1 MKNHTFIRKT
11 LVLQMLAALPIIT
24 SAAPYQ
30 QGGSATATV
39 DAGERVEKVDTV
51 TATIKKDGKPDRKAA
66 VGTSEKDFNRS
77 GNPVRIIWYGNPKD
91 ADSKIAQ
98 TGALNNGHIH
108 GKVVATGTLTTK
120 KTEKGATVELN
131 GQANAID
138 ALGWTPASNPN
149 DIDINLATI
158 DNRRSAVGE
167 AVLQGGLAGVHG
179 NVSSFGSANGISV
192 VALADF
198 GKAGVGGVDGSSGAT
213 GKSSSGGSGSINND
227 EDEIEDDDL
236 LGLLEGNEDPER
248 SPKNTDKS
256 DMYGKNLKTAVARV
270 HNSGSVSGNITARAQ
285 QLKRPLNKNSYTP
298 QFYDV
303 SLITSGNGVSMANY
317 IETPDKYTYS
327 QEKQNHVHLGTLDN
341 SGSLRGQATLEGGTR
356 TTHTYTAS
364 KGSGN
369 GVSLFAS
376 TGRFAKNA
384 TRVALDNV
392 NNSGDISGSVR
403 QTAGNNSGY
412 NSPHMMS
419 GSEAHG
425 SGNGI
430 SLYSDTFNAQIPR
443 VETRL
448 GKINNHG
455 SIRGDAY
462 LKAGDGSGDLS
473 IEARAS
479 GNGISV
485 YQATGNA
492 SLTALESVNNEGIIQ
507 GHIETR
513 AGTVYSSAQRGQ
525 TIPEERARLVVS
537 DGKTIADYYKPNPTP
552 EKPASAGDDNYGTF
566 ANFHADSDV
575 RASGNGISV
584 QYASGVGAD
593 VNSGASLGDI
603 TNGGVISGYAE
614 NYHGYARGYG
624 RVSTLN
630 SGAGIATDRKITSNI
645 TNRGIISGNH
655 AAILAK
661 GRVDDSQSIREPNLE
676 PGYEPGKI
684 QNYGLMAGSMIAG
697 SYRAGVGS
705 LLSREQNFDHFDSS
719 AAANDPLE
727 NYGSKIY
734 LKTGIRR
741 VAEYNTPTE
750 RSDDYEHIDR
760 IENGAGGT
768 HRINGQTYTITNGT
782 IDASGT
788 DSEHHASG
796 TLRNH
801 IVNGAGVACGAL
813 VADGKLNLSGST
825 VNGYANA
832 LYLGANSDVTLNNS
846 TLNANGHKVNRSID
860 PLAVRGDDG
869 ANRLTLSNRSTVN
882 GNLDLGAG
890 DDTLTIA
897 DNSVRINGQ
906 RLNLGAG
913 NDTVNLGQPGRR
925 ARGDNPITV
934 HYTLEG
940 AENLSVNQ
948 ASRFTAGAKVRTNTI
963 TLNQADLTYQ
973 IDNNDQHALYDA
985 ARTSD
990 VTLRGNGKL
999 LIDTYKDDKAEREI
1013 TLGGSGKLLNEGS
1026 VQTASTNQM
1035 QTATL
1040 ADGKIKIAPRVAVQP
1055 GQSVNAQ
1062 PNSAATTNTA
1072 ANHTTATSTVG
1083 SLVRLNRDNDAAS
1096 ATFETS
1102 YADAY
1107 NSYTSAWRN
1116 TGNNPLK
1123 NSSYLPET
1131 AQAEKAVNQYLADTV
1146 AHNPYGAVPA
1156 ATLAAHQDTRRAL
1169 LDNHARPLR
1178 QGETYAAISG
1188 SLARNDALKTS
1199 DSKTHDNQL
1208 GIGISHGIT
1217 NDLTLGITASVGR
1230 EKIDSSHDSR
1240 LKGNSHYISA
1250 HAVKTLGD
1258 LSLTGGLAYSQA
1270 SLKGTRHITNGYDSQ
1285 SHAARNKP
1293 SVISA
1298 YAESKYTLHVND
1310 RLAWEPKAILAYNHL
1325 KSGSVNENGNGA
1337 LNIASHGMN
1346 TVDIGIG
1353 QDLTYTAKAGSGEIR
1368 GKLSLDYIHTS
1379 GEKDLQ
1385 ARFNGSD
1392 STFTLR
1398 TDKNPNTVRAG
1409 LSGEYQTASGVI
1421 IRAGVSDNLRKGK
1434 NDLQGTLSVGVKF

>member
-1 MKNHTFIRKT
+1 MFVRPWFCKCSPRCRSS
-11 LVLQMLAALPIIT
+11 P
-24 SAAPYQ
+24 APRPNQ
-30 QGGSATATV
+30 QGGSA
-39 DAGERVEKVDTV
+39 
-51 TATIKKDGKPDRKAA
+51 
-66 VGTSEKDFNRS
+66 
-77 GNPVRIIWYGNPKD
+77 
-91 ADSKIAQ
+91 
-98 TGALNNGHIH
+98 
-108 GKVVATGTLTTK
+108 
-120 KTEKGATVELN
+120 
-131 GQANAID
+131 
-138 ALGWTPASNPN
+138 
-149 DIDINLATI
+149 
-158 DNRRSAVGE
+158 
-167 AVLQGGLAGVHG
+167 
-179 NVSSFGSANGISV
+179 
-192 VALADF
+192 
-198 GKAGVGGVDGSSGAT
+198 
-213 GKSSSGGSGSINND
+213 SINND

-236 LGLLEGNEDPER
+236 LALLEGEEDAER

-298 QFYDV
+298 QFYDI

-327 QEKQNHVHLGTLDN
+327 QEKQNHVHLGSLDN
-341 SGSLRGQATLEGGTR
+341 SGNMRDQATLEGGTR

-392 NNSGDISGSVR
+392 NNDGHISGQIR
-403 QTAGNNSGY
+403 QISGNNSGY
-412 NSPHMMS
+412 NSSHMMS

-448 GKINNHG
+448 GKIDNHG

-473 IEARAS
+473 VNARAS

-492 SLTALESVNNEGIIQ
+492 SLTALGSVNNEGIIQ

-537 DGKTIADYYKPNPTP
+537 DDKTIADYYKPNPTP
-552 EKPASAGDDNYGTF
+552 EKPAAAGNDNYGTF
-566 ANFHADSDV
+566 ANFRADSDV

-593 VNSGASLGDI
+593 MNSGASLGDI

-624 RVSTLN
+624 RVNTLN
-630 SGAGIATDRKITSNI
+630 SG
-645 TNRGIISGNH
+645 
-655 AAILAK
+655 
-661 GRVDDSQSIREPNLE
+661 
-676 PGYEPGKI
+676 
-684 QNYGLMAGSMIAG
+684 
-697 SYRAGVGS
+697 
-705 LLSREQNFDHFDSS
+705 
-719 AAANDPLE
+719 
-727 NYGSKIY
+727 
-734 LKTGIRR
+734 
-741 VAEYNTPTE
+741 
-750 RSDDYEHIDR
+750 
-760 IENGAGGT
+760 
-768 HRINGQTYTITNGT
+768 
-782 IDASGT
+782 
-788 DSEHHASG
+788 
-796 TLRNH
+796 
-801 IVNGAGVACGAL
+801 
-813 VADGKLNLSGST
+813 
-825 VNGYANA
+825 
-832 LYLGANSDVTLNNS
+832 
-846 TLNANGHKVNRSID
+846 
-860 PLAVRGDDG
+860 
-869 ANRLTLSNRSTVN
+869 
-882 GNLDLGAG
+882 
-890 DDTLTIA
+890 
-897 DNSVRINGQ
+897 
-906 RLNLGAG
+906 
-913 NDTVNLGQPGRR
+913 
-925 ARGDNPITV
+925 
-934 HYTLEG
+934 
-940 AENLSVNQ
+940 
-948 ASRFTAGAKVRTNTI
+948 
-963 TLNQADLTYQ
+963 ADLTYQ

-985 ARTSD
+985 NRASD

-999 LIDTYKDDKAEREI
+999 LIDTYQNDQAEREI
-1013 TLGGSGKLLNEGS
+1013 TLGGSGKLMSESG
-1026 VQTASTNQM
+1026 VQSASTNHM

-1055 GQSVNAQ
+1055 GQSGNAQ
-1062 PNSAATTNTA
+1062 PNSATANPANGADNSVTTNTA
-1072 ANHTTATSTVG
+1072 TTGTTTNTATSTVG

-1116 TGNNPLK
+1116 SGDNPLK

-1146 AHNPYGAVPA
+1146 AHTPYGAVPA
-1156 ATLAAHQDTRRAL
+1156 ATLAAHQDTRREL

-1178 QGETYAAISG
+1178 QGETYTAISG
-1188 SLARNDALKTS
+1188 SLAHNDALKTS
-1199 DSKTHDNQL
+1199 DSKAHDNQL

-1217 NDLTLGITASVGR
+1217 SDLTLGITASVGR
-1230 EKIDSSHDSR
+1230 EKTNGSHDSR
-1240 LKGNSHYISA
+1240 LKGNSHYIGA

-1258 LSLTGGLAYSQA
+1258 LSLTGGLAYSQTN
-1270 SLKGTRHITNGYDSQ
+1270 LKGTRHINNGYDAQ

-1293 SVISA
+1293 SVTSA
-1298 YAESKYTLHVND
+1298 YAEGKYTLRLND
-1310 RLAWEPKAILAYNHL
+1310 HLAWEPKAILAYNHQ
-1325 KSGSVNENGNGA
+1325 KTGSVNENGSGGLA
-1337 LNIASHGMN
+1337 IASRGIN

-1353 QDLTYTAKAGSGEIR
+1353 QDLTYSTKAGSGELR

-1392 STFTLR
+1392 SGFTLR

-1409 LSGEYQTASGVI
+1409 LTGEYQTAKGVI
-1421 IRAGVSDNLRKGK
+1421 IRAGVSNNLRKGK

>member
-1 MKNHTFIRKT
+1 
-11 LVLQMLAALPIIT
+11 MLTALPVIA

-30 QGGSATATV
+30 QGGSA
-39 DAGERVEKVDTV
+39 
-51 TATIKKDGKPDRKAA
+51 
-66 VGTSEKDFNRS
+66 
-77 GNPVRIIWYGNPKD
+77 
-91 ADSKIAQ
+91 
-98 TGALNNGHIH
+98 
-108 GKVVATGTLTTK
+108 
-120 KTEKGATVELN
+120 
-131 GQANAID
+131 
-138 ALGWTPASNPN
+138 
-149 DIDINLATI
+149 
-158 DNRRSAVGE
+158 
-167 AVLQGGLAGVHG
+167 
-179 NVSSFGSANGISV
+179 
-192 VALADF
+192 
-198 GKAGVGGVDGSSGAT
+198 
-213 GKSSSGGSGSINND
+213 SINND

-236 LGLLEGNEDPER
+236 LALLEGEEDAER

-298 QFYDV
+298 QFYDI

-327 QEKQNHVHLGTLDN
+327 QEKQNHVHLGSLDN
-341 SGSLRGQATLEGGTR
+341 SGNMRDQATLEGGTR

-392 NNSGDISGSVR
+392 NNDGHISGQIR
-403 QTAGNNSGY
+403 QISGNNSGY
-412 NSPHMMS
+412 NSSHMMS

-448 GKINNHG
+448 GKIDNHG

-473 IEARAS
+473 VNARAS

-492 SLTALESVNNEGIIQ
+492 SLTALGSVNNEGIIQ

-537 DGKTIADYYKPNPTP
+537 DDKTIADYYKPNPTP
-552 EKPASAGDDNYGTF
+552 EKPAAAGNDNYGTL
-566 ANFHADSDV
+566 ANFRADSDV

-593 VNSGASLGDI
+593 MNSGASLGDI

-624 RVSTLN
+624 RVNTLN
-630 SGAGIATDRKITSNI
+630 SG
-645 TNRGIISGNH
+645 
-655 AAILAK
+655 
-661 GRVDDSQSIREPNLE
+661 
-676 PGYEPGKI
+676 
-684 QNYGLMAGSMIAG
+684 
-697 SYRAGVGS
+697 
-705 LLSREQNFDHFDSS
+705 
-719 AAANDPLE
+719 
-727 NYGSKIY
+727 
-734 LKTGIRR
+734 
-741 VAEYNTPTE
+741 
-750 RSDDYEHIDR
+750 
-760 IENGAGGT
+760 
-768 HRINGQTYTITNGT
+768 
-782 IDASGT
+782 
-788 DSEHHASG
+788 
-796 TLRNH
+796 
-801 IVNGAGVACGAL
+801 
-813 VADGKLNLSGST
+813 
-825 VNGYANA
+825 
-832 LYLGANSDVTLNNS
+832 
-846 TLNANGHKVNRSID
+846 
-860 PLAVRGDDG
+860 
-869 ANRLTLSNRSTVN
+869 
-882 GNLDLGAG
+882 
-890 DDTLTIA
+890 
-897 DNSVRINGQ
+897 
-906 RLNLGAG
+906 
-913 NDTVNLGQPGRR
+913 
-925 ARGDNPITV
+925 
-934 HYTLEG
+934 
-940 AENLSVNQ
+940 
-948 ASRFTAGAKVRTNTI
+948 
-963 TLNQADLTYQ
+963 ADLTYQ

-985 ARTSD
+985 NRTSD

-999 LIDTYKDDKAEREI
+999 LIDTYQNDQAEREI
-1013 TLGGSGKLLNEGS
+1013 NIGGSGKLLSEGD
-1026 VQTASTNQM
+1026 VQTASTNHM
-1035 QTATL
+1035 QTVTL
-1040 ADGKIKIAPRVAVQP
+1040 TDGKIKIAPRVAVQP

-1062 PNSAATTNTA
+1062 PNSTTNGTTANNTGAGATNRVTNNTTTGTTANA
-1072 ANHTTATSTVG
+1072 ANNSTATNTVG
-1083 SLVRLNRDNDAAS
+1083 SLVRLNRDQDAAS
-1096 ATFETS
+1096 ATFETP

-1131 AQAEKAVNQYLADTV
+1131 AQTEKAVNQYLADTV

-1156 ATLAAHQDTRRAL
+1156 ATLAAHQDTRREL

-1178 QGETYAAISG
+1178 QGETYTAISG

-1199 DSKTHDNQL
+1199 DSKAHDNQL

-1217 NDLTLGITASVGR
+1217 SDLTLGITASVGR
-1230 EKIDSSHDSR
+1230 EKTNGSHDSR
-1240 LKGNSHYISA
+1240 LKGNSHYIGA

-1258 LSLTGGLAYSQA
+1258 LSLTGGLTYSQTN
-1270 SLKGTRHITNGYDSQ
+1270 LKGTRHINNGYDAQ

-1293 SVISA
+1293 SVTSA
-1298 YAESKYTLHVND
+1298 YAEGKYTLRLND
-1310 RLAWEPKAILAYNHL
+1310 HLAWEPKAILAYNHL
-1325 KSGSVNENGNGA
+1325 KTSSVNENGSGG
-1337 LNIASHGMN
+1337 LTIASRGMN

-1353 QDLTYTAKAGSGEIR
+1353 QDLTYSTKAGSGELR

-1392 STFTLR
+1392 SGFTLR
-1398 TDKNPNTVRAG
+1398 TDKNWNTV
-1409 LSGEYQTASGVI
+1409 
-1421 IRAGVSDNLRKGK
+1421 
-1434 NDLQGTLSVGVKF
+1434 

>member
-1 MKNHTFIRKT
+1 
-11 LVLQMLAALPIIT
+11 
-24 SAAPYQ
+24 
-30 QGGSATATV
+30 
-39 DAGERVEKVDTV
+39 
-51 TATIKKDGKPDRKAA
+51 
-66 VGTSEKDFNRS
+66 
-77 GNPVRIIWYGNPKD
+77 
-91 ADSKIAQ
+91 
-98 TGALNNGHIH
+98 
-108 GKVVATGTLTTK
+108 
-120 KTEKGATVELN
+120 
-131 GQANAID
+131 
-138 ALGWTPASNPN
+138 
-149 DIDINLATI
+149 
-158 DNRRSAVGE
+158 
-167 AVLQGGLAGVHG
+167 
-179 NVSSFGSANGISV
+179 
-192 VALADF
+192 
-198 GKAGVGGVDGSSGAT
+198 
-213 GKSSSGGSGSINND
+213 
-227 EDEIEDDDL
+227 
-236 LGLLEGNEDPER
+236 
-248 SPKNTDKS
+248 
-256 DMYGKNLKTAVARV
+256 MYGKTLKTAVARV

-298 QFYDV
+298 QFYDI

-327 QEKQNHVHLGTLDN
+327 QEKQNHVHLGSLDN

-384 TRVALDNV
+384 IRVALDNV
-392 NNSGDISGSVR
+392 NNDGHISGQIR
-403 QTAGNNSGY
+403 QISGNNSGY

-419 GSEAHG
+419 GSEATG
-425 SGNGI
+425 
-430 SLYSDTFNAQIPR
+430 
-443 VETRL
+443 
-448 GKINNHG
+448 
-455 SIRGDAY
+455 
-462 LKAGDGSGDLS
+462 
-473 IEARAS
+473 S

-485 YQATGNA
+485 YQATGNP
-492 SLTALESVNNEGIIQ
+492 SLTALENINNEGIIQ

-525 TIPEERARLVVS
+525 TIPEKRARLVVS

-603 TNGGVISGYAE
+603 TNSGVISGYAE

-661 GRVDDSQSIREPNLE
+661 GRVNDSQSIREPNLE

-697 SYRAGVGS
+697 SYRAGVG
-705 LLSREQNFDHFDSS
+705 
-719 AAANDPLE
+719 
-727 NYGSKIY
+727 
-734 LKTGIRR
+734 
-741 VAEYNTPTE
+741 
-750 RSDDYEHIDR
+750 
-760 IENGAGGT
+760 
-768 HRINGQTYTITNGT
+768 
-782 IDASGT
+782 
-788 DSEHHASG
+788 
-796 TLRNH
+796 
-801 IVNGAGVACGAL
+801 
-813 VADGKLNLSGST
+813 
-825 VNGYANA
+825 
-832 LYLGANSDVTLNNS
+832 
-846 TLNANGHKVNRSID
+846 
-860 PLAVRGDDG
+860 
-869 ANRLTLSNRSTVN
+869 
-882 GNLDLGAG
+882 NLDLGAG

-913 NDTVNLGQPGRR
+913 NDTVHLGQPGRR
-925 ARGDNPITV
+925 ARAGGEPITV

-985 ARTSD
+985 TRTSD

-1013 TLGGSGKLLNEGS
+1013 SIGGSGKLLSEGG
-1026 VQTASTNQM
+1026 VQTASTNHM

-1072 ANHTTATSTVG
+1072 ANHTTAISTVG

-1156 ATLAAHQDTRRAL
+1156 ATLAAHQDTRREL

-1199 DSKTHDNQL
+1199 DSKAHDNQL

-1230 EKIDSSHDSR
+1230 EKINGSYDSH
-1240 LKGNSHYISA
+1240 LKGNSHYIGA

-1258 LSLTGGLAYSQA
+1258 LSLTGGLAYSQT
-1270 SLKGTRHITNGYDSQ
+1270 SLKGTRHITNGYDAQ

-1293 SVISA
+1293 SVTSA
-1298 YAESKYTLHVND
+1298 YAEGKYTLRLND
-1310 RLAWEPKAILAYNHL
+1310 HLAWEPKAILAYNHL
-1325 KSGSVNENGNGA
+1325 KTSSVNENGSGG
-1337 LNIASHGMN
+1337 LTIASRGIN

-1353 QDLTYTAKAGSGEIR
+1353 QDLTYSTKAGSGEIR

>member
-1 MKNHTFIRKT
+1 
-11 LVLQMLAALPIIT
+11 
-24 SAAPYQ
+24 
-30 QGGSATATV
+30 
-39 DAGERVEKVDTV
+39 
-51 TATIKKDGKPDRKAA
+51 
-66 VGTSEKDFNRS
+66 
-77 GNPVRIIWYGNPKD
+77 
-91 ADSKIAQ
+91 
-98 TGALNNGHIH
+98 
-108 GKVVATGTLTTK
+108 
-120 KTEKGATVELN
+120 
-131 GQANAID
+131 
-138 ALGWTPASNPN
+138 
-149 DIDINLATI
+149 
-158 DNRRSAVGE
+158 
-167 AVLQGGLAGVHG
+167 LQGGLAGVHG
-179 NVSSFGSANGISV
+179 NVSSFGSANGISI

-198 GKAGVGGVDGSSGAT
+198 GKPGVGGVDGSSGVT
-213 GKSSSGGSGSINND
+213 GKSSSGGSASINND

-256 DMYGKNLKTAVARV
+256 DMYGKTLKTAVARI

-298 QFYDV
+298 QFYDI

-327 QEKQNHVHLGTLDN
+327 QEKQNHVHLGSLDN

-376 TGRFAKNA
+376 TGRFAKNT

-455 SIRGDAY
+455 GIRGDAY

-552 EKPASAGDDNYGTF
+552 EKPAAAGHDHHVSF
-566 ANFHADSDV
+566 ANFRADTDV

-593 VNSGASLGDI
+593 INSGASLGDI

-630 SGAGIATDRKITSNI
+630 SGAGIATDRKITSHI

-684 QNYGLMAGSMIAG
+684 KNYGLMAGKMIAG
-697 SYRAGVGS
+697 SYRAGIGNLTS
-705 LLSREQNFDHFDSS
+705 SQQNFDHFDSS
-719 AAANDPLE
+719 AATNGPLE

-741 VAEYNTPTE
+741 VAEYGAPTV

-760 IENGAGGT
+760 IVNGAGGT
-768 HRINGQTYTITNGT
+768 HRINGQTYTIQNGT
-782 IDASGT
+782 IDTSGT
-788 DSEHHASG
+788 DSEHKASG
-796 TLRNH
+796 NLRNH
-801 IVNGAGVACGAL
+801 I
-813 VADGKLNLSGST
+813 

-832 LYLGANSDVTLNNS
+832 LYLGANSDVTAYNS
-846 TLNANGHKVNRSID
+846 TLNANGHKINRSID

-869 ANRLTLSNRSTVN
+869 ANRLTLSHSTVN
-882 GNLDLGAG
+882 GNINLGAG

-897 DNSVRINGQ
+897 DNNVRINGQ
-906 RLNLGAG
+906 RVNLGAG

-925 ARGDNPITV
+925 AHAGSEPITV

-940 AENLSVNQ
+940 AENLAVHQ
-948 ASRFTAGAKVRTNTI
+948 ASHLTADAKVRTNTI

-985 ARTSD
+985 ARASD

-999 LIDTYKDDKAEREI
+999 LIDTYQNDQAEREI
-1013 TLGGSGKLLNEGS
+1013 NIGGSGKLLSEDG
-1026 VQTASTNQM
+1026 VQTASTNHM

-1062 PNSAATTNTA
+1062 PNSTTNGTTANNTGAGTTNNTTTGTTANA
-1072 ANHTTATSTVG
+1072 ANHTTATNTVG
-1083 SLVRLNRDNDAAS
+1083 SLVRLNRDQDAAS
-1096 ATFETS
+1096 ATFETP

-1156 ATLAAHQDTRRAL
+1156 ATLAAHQDTRREL

-1199 DSKTHDNQL
+1199 DSKAHDNQL

-1230 EKIDSSHDSR
+1230 EKTNGSHDSR
-1240 LKGNSHYISA
+1240 LKGNSHYIGA

-1258 LSLTGGLAYSQA
+1258 LSLTGGLAYSQT
-1270 SLKGTRHITNGYDSQ
+1270 SLKGTRHINNGYDAQ
-1285 SHAARNKP
+1285 SHDARSKP
-1293 SVISA
+1293 SITSA
-1298 YAESKYTLHVND
+1298 YAEGKYTLRLND
-1310 RLAWEPKAILAYNHL
+1310 HLAWEPKAILAYNHL
-1325 KSGSVNENGNGA
+1325 KSGSVNENGSGGLA
-1337 LNIASHGMN
+1337 IASRGIN

-1353 QDLTYTAKAGSGEIR
+1353 QDLTYRTKTGSGELR

>member
-1 MKNHTFIRKT
+1 M
-11 LVLQMLAALPIIT
+11 
-24 SAAPYQ
+24 
-30 QGGSATATV
+30 
-39 DAGERVEKVDTV
+39 
-51 TATIKKDGKPDRKAA
+51 
-66 VGTSEKDFNRS
+66 
-77 GNPVRIIWYGNPKD
+77 
-91 ADSKIAQ
+91 
-98 TGALNNGHIH
+98 
-108 GKVVATGTLTTK
+108 
-120 KTEKGATVELN
+120 
-131 GQANAID
+131 
-138 ALGWTPASNPN
+138 
-149 DIDINLATI
+149 
-158 DNRRSAVGE
+158 
-167 AVLQGGLAGVHG
+167 LQGGLAGVHG

-213 GKSSSGGSGSINND
+213 GKSSRGGSASINND

-270 HNSGSVSGNITARAQ
+270 HNSGSVSGSITARAQ

-341 SGSLRGQATLEGGTR
+341 SGSLRGTALLEGGT
-356 TTHTYTAS
+356 HTYNAS

-392 NNSGDISGSVR
+392 SNHGDISGQIR
-403 QTAGNNSGY
+403 QIAGNNSGY

-448 GKINNHG
+448 GNITNRG

-473 IEARAS
+473 IDARAS

-603 TNGGVISGYAE
+603 NNSGVISGYSE
-614 NYHGYARGYG
+614 NHHGYARGYG

-630 SGAGIATDRKITSNI
+630 SGTGIATDRKITSHI

-676 PGYEPGKI
+676 PGYEPGSLK
-684 QNYGLMAGSMIAG
+684 NYGLIAGSMIAG
-697 SYRAGVGS
+697 SYRAGVGN

-741 VAEYNTPTE
+741 VAEYNAPTL

-760 IENGAGGT
+760 IVNGAGGT
-768 HRINGQTYTITNGT
+768 HHINGQTYTITNGT
-782 IDASGT
+782 IDTSGT

-796 TLRNH
+796 NLRNH
-801 IVNGAGVACGAL
+801 IINGAGVAHGAL
-813 VADGKLNLSGST
+813 VADDKLALSNSI

-832 LYLGANSDVTLNNS
+832 LYLGANSDVTLNRS

-860 PLAVRGDDG
+860 PLAVRGDDS
-869 ANRLTLSNRSTVN
+869 ANRLTLNHSTVN
-882 GNLDLGAG
+882 GNISLGAG

-897 DNSVRINGQ
+897 DNNVRINGQ
-906 RLNLGAG
+906 HVNLGAG
-913 NDTVNLGQPGRR
+913 NGTVNLGQPGRR
-925 ARGDNPITV
+925 AHAGSEPITV

-940 AENLSVNQ
+940 AENLAVHQ
-948 ASRFTAGAKVRTNTI
+948 ASRLTADAKVRTNTI

-999 LIDTYKDDKAEREI
+999 LIDTYKNDQAEREI
-1013 TLGGSGKLLNEGS
+1013 TLGGSGKLMSESS
-1026 VQTASTNQM
+1026 VQTASTNHM

-1055 GQSVNAQ
+1055 GQSGNAQ

-1116 TGNNPLK
+1116 TGDNPLK

-1156 ATLAAHQDTRRAL
+1156 ATLAAHQDTRREL

-1199 DSKTHDNQL
+1199 DSKAHDNQL

-1217 NDLTLGITASVGR
+1217 NDLTLGVTASVGR
-1230 EKIDSSHDSR
+1230 EKIDSSHGSR
-1240 LKGNSHYISA
+1240 LKGNSHYIGA

-1258 LSLTGGLAYSQA
+1258 LSLTGGLAYSQTN
-1270 SLKGTRHITNGYDSQ
+1270 LKGTRHINNGYDAQ

-1293 SVISA
+1293 SVTSA

-1325 KSGSVNENGNGA
+1325 KTGNVSESGSGG
-1337 LNIASHGMN
+1337 LTIASRGIN

-1353 QDLTYTAKAGSGEIR
+1353 QDLTYSTKAGSGELR
-1368 GKLSLDYIHTS
+1368 GKLSLDFIHTS

-1392 STFTLR
+1392 SGFTLR

-1409 LSGEYQTASGVI
+1409 LTGEYQTAKGVI

>member
-1 MKNHTFIRKT
+1 
-11 LVLQMLAALPIIT
+11 LQA
-24 SAAPYQ
+24 
-30 QGGSATATV
+30 
-39 DAGERVEKVDTV
+39 
-51 TATIKKDGKPDRKAA
+51 
-66 VGTSEKDFNRS
+66 
-77 GNPVRIIWYGNPKD
+77 
-91 ADSKIAQ
+91 
-98 TGALNNGHIH
+98 
-108 GKVVATGTLTTK
+108 
-120 KTEKGATVELN
+120 
-131 GQANAID
+131 
-138 ALGWTPASNPN
+138 
-149 DIDINLATI
+149 
-158 DNRRSAVGE
+158 
-167 AVLQGGLAGVHG
+167 GLAGVHG

-198 GKAGVGGVDGSSGAT
+198 GKPGVGGVDGSSGAT
-213 GKSSSGGSGSINND
+213 GKSSSGGSASINND

-236 LGLLEGNEDPER
+236 LALLEGDEDAER

-256 DMYGKNLKTAVARV
+256 DMYGKTLKTAVARV
-270 HNSGSVSGNITARAQ
+270 QNSGSVSGSITARAQ

-341 SGSLRGQATLEGGTR
+341 SGSLRGQATLEGS
-356 TTHTYTAS
+356 THTYTAS

-603 TNGGVISGYAE
+603 NNSGVISGYAE

-676 PGYEPGKI
+676 PGKI

-697 SYRAGVGS
+697 SYRAGVGN

-719 AAANDPLE
+719 AATNDPLE

-741 VAEYNTPTE
+741 VAEYGAPTV

-760 IENGAGGT
+760 IVNGAGGT
-768 HRINGQTYTITNGT
+768 HHINGQRYTIQNGT
-782 IDASGT
+782 LDASGT
-788 DSEHHASG
+788 DSTTRHARATSPCAA
-796 TLRNH
+796 T
-801 IVNGAGVACGAL
+801 
-813 VADGKLNLSGST
+813 
-825 VNGYANA
+825 
-832 LYLGANSDVTLNNS
+832 ANSSS
-846 TLNANGHKVNRSID
+846 TPTKTTRPSAK
-860 PLAVRGDDG
+860 
-869 ANRLTLSNRSTVN
+869 ST
-882 GNLDLGAG
+882 
-890 DDTLTIA
+890 
-897 DNSVRINGQ
+897 
-906 RLNLGAG
+906 
-913 NDTVNLGQPGRR
+913 
-925 ARGDNPITV
+925 
-934 HYTLEG
+934 
-940 AENLSVNQ
+940 
-948 ASRFTAGAKVRTNTI
+948 
-963 TLNQADLTYQ
+963 
-973 IDNNDQHALYDA
+973 
-985 ARTSD
+985 
-990 VTLRGNGKL
+990 
-999 LIDTYKDDKAEREI
+999 
-1013 TLGGSGKLLNEGS
+1013 
-1026 VQTASTNQM
+1026 
-1035 QTATL
+1035 
-1040 ADGKIKIAPRVAVQP
+1040 
-1055 GQSVNAQ
+1055 
-1062 PNSAATTNTA
+1062 SAAT
-1072 ANHTTATSTVG
+1072 AN
-1083 SLVRLNRDNDAAS
+1083 
-1096 ATFETS
+1096 
-1102 YADAY
+1102 Y
-1107 NSYTSAWRN
+1107 
-1116 TGNNPLK
+1116 
-1123 NSSYLPET
+1123 
-1131 AQAEKAVNQYLADTV
+1131 
-1146 AHNPYGAVPA
+1146 
-1156 ATLAAHQDTRRAL
+1156 
-1169 LDNHARPLR
+1169 
-1178 QGETYAAISG
+1178 
-1188 SLARNDALKTS
+1188 
-1199 DSKTHDNQL
+1199 
-1208 GIGISHGIT
+1208 
-1217 NDLTLGITASVGR
+1217 
-1230 EKIDSSHDSR
+1230 
-1240 LKGNSHYISA
+1240 
-1250 HAVKTLGD
+1250 
-1258 LSLTGGLAYSQA
+1258 
-1270 SLKGTRHITNGYDSQ
+1270 
-1285 SHAARNKP
+1285 
-1293 SVISA
+1293 
-1298 YAESKYTLHVND
+1298 
-1310 RLAWEPKAILAYNHL
+1310 
-1325 KSGSVNENGNGA
+1325 
-1337 LNIASHGMN
+1337 
-1346 TVDIGIG
+1346 
-1353 QDLTYTAKAGSGEIR
+1353 
-1368 GKLSLDYIHTS
+1368 
-1379 GEKDLQ
+1379 
-1385 ARFNGSD
+1385 
-1392 STFTLR
+1392 
-1398 TDKNPNTVRAG
+1398 
-1409 LSGEYQTASGVI
+1409 
-1421 IRAGVSDNLRKGK
+1421 
-1434 NDLQGTLSVGVKF
+1434 

>member
-1 MKNHTFIRKT
+1 M
-11 LVLQMLAALPIIT
+11 
-24 SAAPYQ
+24 
-30 QGGSATATV
+30 
-39 DAGERVEKVDTV
+39 
-51 TATIKKDGKPDRKAA
+51 
-66 VGTSEKDFNRS
+66 
-77 GNPVRIIWYGNPKD
+77 
-91 ADSKIAQ
+91 
-98 TGALNNGHIH
+98 
-108 GKVVATGTLTTK
+108 
-120 KTEKGATVELN
+120 
-131 GQANAID
+131 QA
-138 ALGWTPASNPN
+138 
-149 DIDINLATI
+149 
-158 DNRRSAVGE
+158 
-167 AVLQGGLAGVHG
+167 GLAGVHG

-198 GKAGVGGVDGSSGAT
+198 GKPGVGGVDGSSGAT
-213 GKSSSGGSGSINND
+213 GKSSSGGSASINND

-236 LGLLEGNEDPER
+236 LALLEGDEDAER

-256 DMYGKNLKTAVARV
+256 DMYGKTLKTAVARV
-270 HNSGSVSGNITARAQ
+270 NNSGSVSGNIIARAQ

-341 SGSLRGQATLEGGTR
+341 SGSLRGQATLEGS
-356 TTHTYTAS
+356 THTYTAS

-603 TNGGVISGYAE
+603 NNSGVISGYAE

-676 PGYEPGKI
+676 PGKI

-697 SYRAGVGS
+697 SYRAGVGN

-719 AAANDPLE
+719 AATNDPLE

-741 VAEYNTPTE
+741 VAEYGAPTV

-760 IENGAGGT
+760 IVNGAGGT
-768 HRINGQTYTITNGT
+768 HHINGQRYTIQNGT
-782 IDASGT
+782 LDASGT
-788 DSEHHASG
+788 DSTTRHARATSPCAA
-796 TLRNH
+796 T
-801 IVNGAGVACGAL
+801 
-813 VADGKLNLSGST
+813 
-825 VNGYANA
+825 
-832 LYLGANSDVTLNNS
+832 ANSSS
-846 TLNANGHKVNRSID
+846 TPTKTTRPSAK
-860 PLAVRGDDG
+860 
-869 ANRLTLSNRSTVN
+869 ST
-882 GNLDLGAG
+882 
-890 DDTLTIA
+890 
-897 DNSVRINGQ
+897 
-906 RLNLGAG
+906 
-913 NDTVNLGQPGRR
+913 
-925 ARGDNPITV
+925 
-934 HYTLEG
+934 
-940 AENLSVNQ
+940 
-948 ASRFTAGAKVRTNTI
+948 
-963 TLNQADLTYQ
+963 
-973 IDNNDQHALYDA
+973 
-985 ARTSD
+985 
-990 VTLRGNGKL
+990 
-999 LIDTYKDDKAEREI
+999 
-1013 TLGGSGKLLNEGS
+1013 
-1026 VQTASTNQM
+1026 
-1035 QTATL
+1035 
-1040 ADGKIKIAPRVAVQP
+1040 
-1055 GQSVNAQ
+1055 
-1062 PNSAATTNTA
+1062 SAAT
-1072 ANHTTATSTVG
+1072 AN
-1083 SLVRLNRDNDAAS
+1083 
-1096 ATFETS
+1096 
-1102 YADAY
+1102 Y
-1107 NSYTSAWRN
+1107 
-1116 TGNNPLK
+1116 
-1123 NSSYLPET
+1123 
-1131 AQAEKAVNQYLADTV
+1131 
-1146 AHNPYGAVPA
+1146 
-1156 ATLAAHQDTRRAL
+1156 
-1169 LDNHARPLR
+1169 
-1178 QGETYAAISG
+1178 
-1188 SLARNDALKTS
+1188 
-1199 DSKTHDNQL
+1199 
-1208 GIGISHGIT
+1208 
-1217 NDLTLGITASVGR
+1217 
-1230 EKIDSSHDSR
+1230 
-1240 LKGNSHYISA
+1240 
-1250 HAVKTLGD
+1250 
-1258 LSLTGGLAYSQA
+1258 
-1270 SLKGTRHITNGYDSQ
+1270 
-1285 SHAARNKP
+1285 
-1293 SVISA
+1293 
-1298 YAESKYTLHVND
+1298 
-1310 RLAWEPKAILAYNHL
+1310 
-1325 KSGSVNENGNGA
+1325 
-1337 LNIASHGMN
+1337 
-1346 TVDIGIG
+1346 
-1353 QDLTYTAKAGSGEIR
+1353 
-1368 GKLSLDYIHTS
+1368 
-1379 GEKDLQ
+1379 
-1385 ARFNGSD
+1385 
-1392 STFTLR
+1392 
-1398 TDKNPNTVRAG
+1398 
-1409 LSGEYQTASGVI
+1409 
-1421 IRAGVSDNLRKGK
+1421 
-1434 NDLQGTLSVGVKF
+1434 